1 MKLIAS
7 VANAK
12 LSVVSTSG
20 EKLVDVSYDNY
31 ALEVDVANIINEGSV
46 LVALINAAKQKI
58 AEIDNAASIASTERQ
73 AKWRAAHAAAS
84 AADSE

>member
-58 AEIDNAASIASTERQ
+58 AEIDHAASLSSYKRSREWQ
-73 AKWRAAHAAAS
+73 ATREA
-84 AADSE
+84 E

>member
-12 LSVVSTSG
+12 LSIVSTSG
-20 EKLVDVSYDNY
+20 EKLVDISYDNY
-31 ALEVDVANIINEGSV
+31 ALEVDVANIINESSV
-46 LVALINAAKQKI
+46 FVELVAAAKQKI
-58 AEIDNAASIASTERQ
+58 SEIDHAASIASTERQ

>member
-20 EKLVDVSYDNY
+20 EKLLDVSYDNY

-58 AEIDNAASIASTERQ
+58 AEIDNAASIASAKRQ
-73 AKWRAAHAAAS
+73 ADWRAAHEAAS
-84 AADSE
+84 SAE

>member
-12 LSVVSTSG
+12 LSIVSTEG
-20 EKLVDVSYDNY
+20 EKLVDINYDNY
-31 ALEVDVANIINEGSV
+31 SIEVDVANIINEASV
-46 LVALINAAKQKI
+46 IVELVNAARQKI

-84 AADSE
+84 ATDSE